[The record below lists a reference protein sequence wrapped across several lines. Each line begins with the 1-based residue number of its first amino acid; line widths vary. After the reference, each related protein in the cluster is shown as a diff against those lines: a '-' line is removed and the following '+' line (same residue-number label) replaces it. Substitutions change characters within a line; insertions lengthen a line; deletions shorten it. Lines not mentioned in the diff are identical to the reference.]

1 MSFDPPGRFPARSFD
16 WPIRRVRP
24 TMRAMR
30 RGLASVLAM
39 VAAAAITGTARAE
52 VLDDNPAA
60 SSRGPNQV
68 TVFIRGNDG
77 TLLTSDLSGDQ
88 FAPWRSLGGLLDS
101 GPGAAGR
108 DANTSDVFVRG
119 TDSALYHQSFTT
131 AEGWSGYGRLG
142 HNMLSAPAV
151 SVRRGYGYIDIFWRG
166 ADNGIE
172 AKSWIPGQGW
182 TDVNNTQLDPG
193 LTASAPATV
202 SRNTGYVDV
211 IVRGTDDGVYV
222 NTFNGS
228 AWGGWGQ
235 IPGGMRTQQ
244 APAATVR
251 ALNTMDIFVRAR
263 SGEIRWVSWDGA
275 AWSGWKTVP
284 GAVDSGPAVVADT
297 SQRMWL
303 FARRGSDVVYDVYD
317 AGRGPQEGWTGWRPL
332 HPPPP
337 PPPPPPPCDLGAGR
351 VTGHAKV
358 VHFGRSP
365 RLSGRARRIDG
376 APLVSAQII
385 VSPAKGGW
393 TRTAITGR
401 DGAYRMRLPRGPSLT
416 LNLQAWAPNAA
427 SLACSQAKIKT
438 RAGVTLRA
446 TRRVRPGGR
455 VRFRGRLKG
464 RPVPRRGKLV
474 ELQAFD
480 GGRWRTFATPR
491 SRRDGRYRASYRLRR
506 TFGPRTFHF
515 RARVRREAGYP
526 YELGYSRK
534 VRVRVR

>member
-1 MSFDPPGRFPARSFD
+1 
-16 WPIRRVRP
+16 
-24 TMRAMR
+24 MRKVFA
-30 RGLASVLAM
+30 GAIAV
-39 VAAAAITGTARAE
+39 VAAAAFAATARAE

-60 SSRGPNQV
+60 ASRGPGQV
-68 TVFIRGNDG
+68 SVFIRGADG
-77 TLLTSDLSGDQ
+77 MLLTADLSGGS
-88 FAPWRSLGGLLDS
+88 FTPWRSLGGYLDS

-108 DANTSDVFVRG
+108 DAATADVFVRG
-119 TDSALYHQSFTT
+119 GDSGLYHRFFTT
-131 AEGWSGYGRLG
+131 SGGWSNWGGLG
-142 HNMLSAPAV
+142 HTMLSAPGV
-151 SVRRGYGYIDIFWRG
+151 SIRRGSGIIDLFWRG
-166 ADNGIE
+166 TDNGLE
-172 AKSWIPGQGW
+172 AKSWVPGQGW
-182 TDVNNTQLDPG
+182 TDVNNTQVDPG
-193 LTASAPATV
+193 ATLSAPAVV
-202 SRNTGYVDV
+202 SRANGLVDL
-211 IVRGTDDGVYV
+211 IVRGTDDSVYV
-222 NTFNGS
+222 NTYNG
-228 AWGGWGQ
+228 AGWGGWGQ
-235 IPGGMRTQQ
+235 IPGGMKTQQ

-251 ALNTMDIFVRAR
+251 TLNTMDIFVRSG

-303 FARRGSDVVYDVYD
+303 FARRGSDVVYNVYD
-317 AGRGPQEGWTGWRPL
+317 AGRGPQEGWSGWRQL

-337 PPPPPPPCDLGAGR
+337 PPPPPPACDLGAGR
-351 VTGHAKV
+351 VTGHARV
-358 VHFGRSP
+358 VGFGRSP

-385 VSPAKGGW
+385 VSPARGGW
-393 TRTAITGR
+393 TRTALTGA
-401 DGAYRMRLPRGPSLT
+401 DGAYRMRLPAGPSRT
-416 LNLQAWAPNAA
+416 LNLQAWAPNAS

-446 TRRVRPGGR
+446 TRRVRPGGK

-491 SRRDGRYRASYRLRR
+491 SRRDGRYRAAYRLRR
-506 TFGPRTFHF
+506 TFGPRTFRF

-534 VRVRVR
+534 VSVRVL

>member
-1 MSFDPPGRFPARSFD
+1 
-16 WPIRRVRP
+16 
-24 TMRAMR
+24 MR
-30 RGLASVLAM
+30 RGLASALAV
-39 VAAAAITGTARAE
+39 VAATAITGTARAE

-77 TLLTSDLSGDQ
+77 ALLTSELSGGS
-88 FAPWRSLGGLLDS
+88 FTPWRSLGGYLDS

-108 DANTSDVFVRG
+108 DAATSDVFVRG
-119 TDSALYHQSFTT
+119 GDSALYHQYFTT
-131 AEGWSGYGRLG
+131 SGGWSGYGRLG
-142 HNMLSAPAV
+142 HSMLSAPAV

-182 TDVNNTQLDPG
+182 TDVNNSQLDPG

-222 NTFNGS
+222 NTYNGS

-235 IPGGMRTQQ
+235 VPGGMKTQQ

-251 ALNTMDIFVRAR
+251 TLNTMDIFVRSR
-263 SGEIRWVSWDGA
+263 TGEIRWVSWDGA

-284 GAVDSGPAVVADT
+284 GGVDSGPAVVADT

-303 FARRGSDVVYDVYD
+303 FARRGTEVVYNVYD
-317 AGRGPQEGWTGWRPL
+317 AGRGPENGWNGWKLL

-337 PPPPPPPCDLGAGR
+337 PPPPPAPPPACDLAAGR
-351 VTGHAKV
+351 ITGHARLV
-358 VHFGRSP
+358 RFGKRP
-365 RLSGRARRIDG
+365 RLSGRARRTDG
-376 APLVSAQII
+376 APLVSAAII
-385 VSPAKGGW
+385 VSPAAGGW
-393 TRTAITGR
+393 TRNAVSGPDGR
-401 DGAYRMRLPRGPSLT
+401 YSMRLPAGPT
-416 LNLQAWAPNAA
+416 RRLNLQAWAPGAS
-427 SLACSQAKIKT
+427 SLACASTRVRT
-438 RAGVTLRA
+438 RAGVTLNA
-446 TRRVRPGGR
+446 SRRVPPGGT

-464 RPVPRRGKLV
+464 RPVPARGKLV

-480 GGRWRTFATPR
+480 GGRWRTFAQPR
-491 SRRDGRYRASYRLRR
+491 SRRNGRYRAKYELRR
-506 TFGPRTFHF
+506 TFAPRTFHF

-526 YELGYSRK
+526 YELGYSRRVT
-534 VRVRVR
+534 VRVR